1 MVSQKREKLNPYFAS
16 LADSSRD
23 DFASFGADC
32 DWLSWADPFYP
43 TSKLPAHIRSACI
56 EALDGPG
63 AHYTLPAGLEPLRRA
78 MAEKVRRVNGLAIDP
93 MQELFVIGG
102 SDTGLFYAMMPFIT
116 PDAGDEILLPD
127 PSYMGNFTNA
137 ALLGAKAVH
146 VPLDAAH
153 DFTFDFD
160 ALERA
165 VTPHTK
171 LLVLTNPNNP
181 TGRSYTREEL
191 LALAAFVE
199 RHDLAVVVDQAFED
213 CVFSGHEMVTF
224 ASLPGMF
231 ERTTTV
237 FTTSKGMGLCGFR
250 VAYIVSCRRF
260 SKAYQTALVAVGGA
274 PNTVAQYGALAAF
287 EHPAFLQDYA
297 ARYEQRTKRTWEMV
311 RAVPKINCRMPDA
324 GYYLWIDVSALD
336 TAENVSRY
344 LIEHVRVGVTAG
356 YGFGT
361 QGAGYIRIITAS
373 LPDDAAYYAAIERMC
388 DALANYPKG
397 GYNVSEK

>member
-1 MVSQKREKLNPYFAS
+1 MVRAERDKLNPYFAS
-16 LADSSRD
+16 LADGSRD
-23 DFASFGADC
+23 GFANFGADC

-43 TSKLPAHIRSACI
+43 SSKLPEHIRSACI

-63 AHYTLPAGLEPLRRA
+63 AHYTLPVGLEPLRRA
-78 MAEKVRRVNGLAIDP
+78 MAEKVQRVNGLQVDP

-116 PDAGDEILLPD
+116 PGAGDEVILPD
-127 PSYMGNFTNA
+127 PSYMGNFTNV

-146 VPLDAAH
+146 VPLDASR

-160 ALERA
+160 EMERA
-165 VTPHTK
+165 VTPHTR

-181 TGRSYTREEL
+181 TGRCYTREEL

-224 ASLPGMF
+224 AALPGMF

-250 VAYIVSCRRF
+250 VAYLVSCRRF

-287 EHPAFLQDYA
+287 EEPEFLKDYV
-297 ARYEQRTKRTWEMV
+297 ARYEERTRRTWEMLQT
-311 RAVPKINCRMPDA
+311 VPNIKCRMPDA

-336 TAENVSRY
+336 TPANVSRY
-344 LIEHVRVGVTAG
+344 LIDQARVGVAEG
-356 YGFGT
+356 SGFGK
-361 QGAGYIRIITAS
+361 QGSNHIRIITAS
-373 LPDDAAYYAAIERMC
+373 LSDDVAYYTAVGRMC
-388 DALANYPKG
+388 NALAKYPKC
-397 GYNVSEK
+397 GYNNIK